1 MTYALLGV
9 AVVSG
14 VTGTLCAK
22 ASDGFRRPRATL
34 AFLVTYGLAL
44 FLLAVLMER
53 LPLGVLYALWGG
65 TAAALLA
72 AIDRFWLGQRMH
84 WTGYLGLALVALGV
98 VTIHLGQPA

>member
-22 ASDGFRRPRATL
+22 ASDDFRRPRATL

-84 WTGYLGLALVALGV
+84 WTGYLGLALVALGT
-98 VTIHLGQPA
+98 VTIHLGQPT